1 MKKTAYRSAGS
12 YAAFMQTAL
21 WLTFVFFIIVIN
33 PALGLATPADLSNPA
48 ALLPALAA
56 APGLIIFPGLDLLV
70 GLSLLLVV
78 LRFDTALNETGKP
91 WYATIMGM
99 MAALFFIALSTSRL
113 HTLPLLAQM
122 YAQNP
127 AGAGDQFMLLNA
139 LHDGLSAAT
148 RLTLGLWLLLNS
160 SELVRQHHDRTFAYL
175 GILTGLLNIGSA
187 FFQPL
192 AGPNMILL
200 PVWFYLAGR
209 WMIVKLR

>member
-1 MKKTAYRSAGS
+1 MNKTAYRNAGS
-12 YAAFMQTAL
+12 YAAYMQTAL
-21 WLTFVFFIIVIN
+21 WFTFVFFIIVIN

-56 APGLIIFPGLDLLV
+56 APALIVFPGLDVLV

-91 WYATIMGM
+91 RYTTVLGM

-127 AGAGDQFMLLNA
+127 AGAGDQFILLNA
-139 LHDGLSAAT
+139 LHDGLAAAT
-148 RLTLGLWLLLNS
+148 RLTLGLWLLLTAYS
-160 SELVRQHHDRTFAYL
+160 LVGQYRIRAFAYL

-209 WMIVKLR
+209 WMIAQSH